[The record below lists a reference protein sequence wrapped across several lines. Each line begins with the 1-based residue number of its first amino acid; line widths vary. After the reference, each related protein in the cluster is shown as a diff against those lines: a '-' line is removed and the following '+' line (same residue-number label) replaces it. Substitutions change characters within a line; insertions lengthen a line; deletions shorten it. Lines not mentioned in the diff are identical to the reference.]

1 MAEMIIP
8 HRELLDEIALTLI
21 PITLQ
26 LPHVSALLKWLTAI
40 QTAGDVNVTH
50 PTHWIAALNPHWTFL
65 FEEKLQ
71 GLLFLQHFIN
81 DMESPL
87 IKLMESLADFA
98 PFKELQPAIYNLQQ
112 AYSDIPYIETE
123 VAMLSS
129 GCNILE
135 QKDLLPTLLYYLDK
149 VTTFVIKVEH
159 LKETLL
165 HTLIHNASHSFF
177 PQDTTFC
184 FPDLLLE

>member
-1 MAEMIIP
+1 MTDIHIP
-8 HRELLDEIALTLI
+8 HRDLIDELALTLI
-21 PITLQ
+21 PINLQ
-26 LPHVSALLKWLTAI
+26 LPHVSALFKWLTSI
-40 QTAGDVNVTH
+40 QTVGDVKITH
-50 PTHWIAALNPHWTFL
+50 PTEWITAINPNWGFL

-81 DMESPL
+81 DMEQPL

-98 PFKELQPAIYNLQQ
+98 PFKEVQNAIYNLQQ
-112 AYSDIPYIETE
+112 SYSDIPYIETE

-135 QKDLLPTLLYYLDK
+135 QKELLPTLLYYLDK

-165 HTLIHNASHSFF
+165 HTLIHSAAHSFF
-177 PQDTTFC
+177 PPAPSPKRKFTTC
-184 FPDLLLE
+184 